1 MSTPSN
7 VSNPPRAG
15 PRPPFRY
22 QHTLSYYPASSG
34 QAPSSSSSSSSTPL
48 SSTNEKEG
56 GAVPMDD
63 FNFDEKAGIALQQQ
77 HQHSGTRDSQQTR
90 TARSHRTSRSGRGH
104 ARTTSRDDPHWQS
117 NGSSEA
123 RGRPRPSLD
132 SSSRSTQQAL
142 YYPHRYH
149 SHPPPPPGFQI
160 YPQRHTSS
168 VPTDA
173 GTSSTCCG
181 QSVSPRLKA
190 WIPLGAWIAT
200 SLAFLIAIGWYKEEV
215 FLGLEKLSDWIRNE
229 GYEGQAILFFLIFIT
244 TFPPMPLY
252 STLIVLSGYCLGA
265 WYGAVISYFAA
276 LSGAVVVFVLSRTY
290 LRSHLAEMIASA
302 PVSIKRAIR
311 AVEKQPKLLFLIR
324 LSPYPYNL
332 MNALL
337 ATSRIS
343 FSTYT
348 WCTALSLFKVI
359 VHTTIGASIH
369 KFSDYHT
376 HSHSGTN
383 DGDTTESGN
392 DEGDG
397 DDWNKIFT
405 IFGVVLCV
413 VVLVY
418 LSWVARR
425 AVDDADDDFSDGSH
439 LPYHRQS
446 ASRGRGRVARAADED
461 DGEAVAF
468 LSPMAQDDSRRP
480 SFDFA
485 RLTGGPEANV
495 MMESPFRPTVPL
507 TRTPSP
513 YRGVHPS

>member
-1 MSTPSN
+1 MPPPSRDHTTISSPN
-7 VSNPPRAG
+7 RAG

-22 QHTLSYYPASSG
+22 QHTLSFYPAG
-34 QAPSSSSSSSSTPL
+34 AAAATAPTSSSSSSSSSTPVA
-48 SSTNEKEG
+48 STNEKET

-63 FNFDEKAGIALQQQ
+63 FNFDEKSGIALQQQ
-77 HQHSGTRDSQQTR
+77 QQQQSGPSSRVAPDVQQTR
-90 TARSHRTSRSGRGH
+90 TPRSHRTSRSGRGH

-117 NGSSEA
+117 NGSAEA
-123 RGRPRPSLD
+123 RGRSRSSFD
-132 SSSRSTQQAL
+132 FSSRSTQQQQQNQQSH

-149 SHPPPPPGFQI
+149 SHPPPA
-160 YPQRHTSS
+160 PQYSHHRYSS
-168 VPTDA
+168 SGPSDA

-200 SLAFLIAIGWYKEEV
+200 SVAFLVAIGWYKEEV
-215 FLGLEKLSDWIRNE
+215 FLGMQKSNASCAVYGDFGLEKLSDWIRTE
-229 GYEGQAILFFLIFIT
+229 GYEGQAILFFLIFLT

-265 WYGAVISYFAA
+265 WYGAVLSYFAA

-302 PVSIKRAIR
+302 PTSIKRAIR
-311 AVEKQPKLLFLIR
+311 VVEKQPKLLFLIR

-376 HSHSGTN
+376 HSHADTN

-397 DDWNKIFT
+397 EDWNRIFT
-405 IFGVVLCV
+405 IFGVILCV

-425 AVDDADDDFSDGSH
+425 AVDDADDDFADNLPHHHSRGS
-439 LPYHRQS
+439 
-446 ASRGRGRVARAADED
+446 GRGRIIRDTDED
-461 DGEAVAF
+461 EGDCA
-468 LSPMAQDDSRRP
+468 S
-480 SFDFA
+480 
-485 RLTGGPEANV
+485 
-495 MMESPFRPTVPL
+495 
-507 TRTPSP
+507 
-513 YRGVHPS
+513 

>member
-1 MSTPSN
+1 
-7 VSNPPRAG
+7 
-15 PRPPFRY
+15 
-22 QHTLSYYPASSG
+22 
-34 QAPSSSSSSSSTPL
+34 
-48 SSTNEKEG
+48 
-56 GAVPMDD
+56 MDD
-63 FNFDEKAGIALQQQ
+63 FNLDEKSGIALQQQ
-77 HQHSGTRDSQQTR
+77 QQQQQQSGTSSRVAPDVR
-90 TARSHRTSRSGRGH
+90 TPRSHRTSRSGRGH
-104 ARTTSRDDPHWQS
+104 ARTTSRDDTHWQS
-117 NGSSEA
+117 TGSSEA
-123 RGRPRPSLD
+123 RGRSRPSFD
-132 SSSRSTQQAL
+132 FSSRAQLQHQHQQSP
-142 YYPHRYH
+142 YHPHRYH
-149 SHPPPPPGFQI
+149 SHPPPA
-160 YPQRHTSS
+160 PQYSVHRHSSS
-168 VPTDA
+168 VPSDA
-173 GTSSTCCG
+173 GASSTCCG
-181 QSVSPRLKA
+181 QSVSPRLKT

-200 SLAFLIAIGWYKEEV
+200 SVAFLVAIGWYKEEV
-215 FLGLEKLSDWIRNE
+215 FLGLEKLSDWIRTE
-229 GYEGQAILFFLIFIT
+229 GYEGQAILFFLIFLT

-265 WYGAVISYFAA
+265 WYGAVLSYFAA
-276 LSGAVVVFVLSRTY
+276 LSGAIVVFVLSRTY

-302 PVSIKRAIR
+302 PTSIKRAIR
-311 AVEKQPKLLFLIR
+311 VVEKQPKLLFLIR

-376 HSHSGTN
+376 HSHSATN

-405 IFGVVLCV
+405 IFGVILCL
-413 VVLVY
+413 VVLIY

-425 AVDDADDDFSDGSH
+425 AVDDADDEFADNLPSH
-439 LPYHRQS
+439 HHFRGT
-446 ASRGRGRVARAADED
+446 GRGRFVRDTDED
-461 DGEAVAF
+461 EGESVAF

-485 RLTGGPEANV
+485 RLAGGAEANV
-495 MMESPFRPTVPL
+495 MMESPFRPSMPL
-507 TRTPSP
+507 SRTPSP
-513 YRGVHPS
+513 YRGVQPS

>member
-1 MSTPSN
+1 
-7 VSNPPRAG
+7 
-15 PRPPFRY
+15 
-22 QHTLSYYPASSG
+22 
-34 QAPSSSSSSSSTPL
+34 
-48 SSTNEKEG
+48 
-56 GAVPMDD
+56 MDD
-63 FNFDEKAGIALQQQ
+63 FNFDEKSAIAMQQQ
-77 HQHSGTRDSQQTR
+77 QQQQQSGASSRVVPDAQQTR
-90 TARSHRTSRSGRGH
+90 TPRSHRTSRSGRGH
-104 ARTTSRDDPHWQS
+104 ARTTSRDDAHWQS

-123 RGRPRPSLD
+123 RGRSRTSFD
-132 SSSRSTQQAL
+132 SPSRSSQQQQAL

-149 SHPPPPPGFQI
+149 SHPPPPPSLQYGH
-160 YPQRHTSS
+160 RRGSS
-168 VPTDA
+168 APMDA

-190 WIPLGAWIAT
+190 WIPLGAWVAT
-200 SLAFLIAIGWYKEEV
+200 SVAFLIAIGWYKEDV
-215 FLGLEKLSDWIRNE
+215 FLGLEKLSDWIRTE

-265 WYGAVISYFAA
+265 WYGAVLSYFAA

-359 VHTTIGASIH
+359 IHTTIGASIH

-376 HSHSGTN
+376 HSHSATN

-405 IFGVVLCV
+405 IFGVILCV

-425 AVDDADDDFSDGSH
+425 AVDDVDDDFSDNAH
-439 LPYHRQS
+439 LPYHHH
-446 ASRGRGRVARAADED
+446 SRGTGRGRIVRDTDEEA
-461 DGEAVAF
+461 GESVAF

-485 RLTGGPEANV
+485 RLAGGGAEANV
-495 MMESPFRPTVPL
+495 MLESPFRPSMPL
-507 TRTPSP
+507 ARTPSP
-513 YRGVHPS
+513 YRGVNPS